1 MVIYYI
7 MDCKIIIPSLSRSD
21 ILTTR
26 TLPLLL
32 ELYEIEPSNIFV
44 FVVED
49 EYLEYRNKIDE
60 KVNVIVGV
68 KGIAQQRA
76 FISNYFDEGQF
87 ILSLDDDI
95 KVIQE
100 LEGNKLFPL
109 KSLKDLIK
117 IVKEIFKDTESACC
131 GVYPTNNAFF
141 MRQMVKSNLKFCIG
155 AMRFYLND
163 KEIETNTDYSLLE
176 DYNKSILYYKKYKTI
191 SRLNYIAIDH
201 DCNGKLKGGLG
212 SVCDRS
218 YHYKS
223 IEVHRFQENFK
234 LYCSVNDRFTAKG
247 RKIDIRFRK
256 CRNNSN

>member
-1 MVIYYI
+1 MVILY
-7 MDCKIIIPSLSRSD
+7 MDCKIVIPSLTRAD

-32 ELYEIEPSNIFV
+32 ELYEIEPSSIFV

-49 EYLEYRNKIDE
+49 ELEDYKNKINNE

-76 FISNYFDEGQF
+76 FISNYFEEGQF

-95 KVIQE
+95 KTIEE
-100 LEGNKLFPL
+100 LEGDKLFPL
-109 KSLKDLIK
+109 KSLKDLNK
-117 IVKEIFKDTESACC
+117 IVKEIFKSSESVCC
-131 GVYPTNNAFF
+131 GIYPTNNPFF
-141 MRQMVKSNLKFCIG
+141 MKSMVTSNLKFCIG
-155 AMRFYLND
+155 AMRWYLND
-163 KEIETNTDYSLLE
+163 REIETNTDYTLLE
-176 DYNKSILYYKKYKTI
+176 DYSKSINYYLKYKTI

-212 SVCDRS
+212 SVADRS
-218 YHYKS
+218 YHNKAL
-223 IEVHRFQENFK
+223 EVGRFQEDYK
-234 LYCSVNDRFTAKG
+234 LYCSVNDRFTTKG

>member
-1 MVIYYI
+1 
-7 MDCKIIIPSLSRSD
+7 MDYKIVIPSLGRAE

-32 ELYEIEPSNIFV
+32 ELYEIEPRNIFI
-44 FVVED
+44 FVVD
-49 EYLEYRNKIDE
+49 EELEEYRNKIE
-60 KVNVIVGV
+60 VEVNVIVGER
-68 KGIAQQRA
+68 GIAQQRA

-95 KVIQE
+95 RVIQE
-100 LEGNKLFPL
+100 LEGDKLFPL
-109 KSLKDLIK
+109 KNLKDLMK
-117 IVKEIFKDTESACC
+117 IVKEIFSDTESACC

-141 MRQMVKSNLKFCIG
+141 MKQMVTSNLKFCIG

-163 KEIETNTDYSLLE
+163 REIETNTDYSLLE

-201 DCNGKLKGGLG
+201 DCNGKLKGGL
-212 SVCDRS
+212 SSIADRS
-218 YHYKS
+218 YHHKAL
-223 IEVHRFQENFK
+223 EVHRFQENFK
-234 LYCSVNDRFTAKG
+234 LYCSVNDRYTAKG
-247 RKIDIRFRK
+247 RKIDVRFKK